1 MKLIFSLLLLI
12 LFSGCEF
19 QMKDSEVERLRI
31 EQQAA
36 ASEQTAAMMKDQA
49 ATFERVIIAQ
59 NQVLSAAIGNRH
71 DILPYI
77 LMMIACV
84 GIGIGALLV
93 ALFILKDRRP
103 EPAQPMIYVINPDD
117 VYQIGAADRR
127 RLIELKG
134 GVI

>member
-93 ALFILKDRRP
+93 ALFVLKDRR
-103 EPAQPMIYVINPDD
+103 PAQPMIYVINPDD
-117 VYQIGAADRR
+117 VYQIGADR

>member
-1 MKLIFSLLLLI
+1 MRRTFFI
-12 LFSGCEF
+12 LVMVVLSGCEF
-19 QMKDSEVERLRI
+19 QVKDSEVERLRI

-93 ALFILKDRRP
+93 ALFVLKDRR
-103 EPAQPMIYVINPDD
+103 PAQPMIYVINPDD
-117 VYQIGAADRR
+117 VYQIGADR